1 MGLFPAVTTL
11 PVVVENGHAEAA
23 QFSRWSIF
31 VPIVPTESGFNF
43 VGKAQP
49 VMNDDEVLAATAA
62 TIARRVSAFYESHP
76 YPPPVDDLQ
85 AYRQIWDDQ
94 RRRAEFH
101 LFWPAEPYHEDRS
114 ILVAGCGTTQ
124 AAHCALRWPRAQVI
138 GIDLSAKSIA
148 FTQGLKRKYALTNLE
163 VRQLAVE
170 RAAELGQRFEHVVCT
185 GVLHHL
191 ADPDA
196 GLRALHDVVEP
207 NGALNL
213 MVYAPYGR
221 AGVYMLQDYCRRLG
235 LGHTAPEIRDLAASL
250 KALPP
255 DHPLAPLLRNSPDF
269 ADKAGLADALL
280 HPQDRSYSV
289 PQLLDFLGRA
299 GLVFGRWVRQAP
311 YLPWCGAL
319 ASSPHQSR
327 LLALTA
333 EAQYAAI
340 ELFRGTMVRHGV
352 VAYRT
357 DRPAQDAPI
366 DFDGDSWLRYTPI
379 RLPDTL
385 AVRDRL
391 PNGAAAV
398 LINRNHTYTDLYLP
412 IDTRQERLL
421 AAVDGERTIEEIC
434 RERGDHG
441 EARVFFQQLWRWD
454 QVVFNTS
461 QG

>member
-1 MGLFPAVTTL
+1 MNDGD
-11 PVVVENGHAEAA
+11 
-23 QFSRWSIF
+23 
-31 VPIVPTESGFNF
+31 VPTSI
-43 VGKAQP
+43 
-49 VMNDDEVLAATAA
+49 TAA
-62 TIARRVSAFYESHP
+62 IAGLVSECYEIHP
-76 YPPPVDDLQ
+76 YRPPVDDLQ
-85 AYRQIWDDQ
+85 AYRRIWDDQ
-94 RRRAEFH
+94 RRRADSH
-101 LFWPAEPYHEDRS
+101 LFWPAERYRDDRS

-124 AAHCALRWPRAQVI
+124 AAHYALRWPRAQVI

-148 FTQGLKRKYALTNLE
+148 FTQGLKRKYAITNLE

-170 RAAELGQRFEHVVCT
+170 RAAELGQRFGHVVCT

-191 ADPDA
+191 PDPDA
-196 GLRALHDVVEP
+196 GLRALHDVLEP
-207 NGALNL
+207 NGALNV

-235 LGHTAPEIRDLAASL
+235 LGHTAPEVRDLAASL
-250 KALPP
+250 KALPS

-269 ADKAGLADALL
+269 ANKSGLADALL
-280 HPQDRSYSV
+280 HPRDRSYSV
-289 PQLLDFLGRA
+289 PQLMEFLSRA
-299 GLVFGRWVRQAP
+299 DLAFGRWVRQAP

-319 ASSPHQSR
+319 ASTPHQPR
-327 LLALTA
+327 LLGLKA

-352 VAYRT
+352 VAYRK
-357 DRPAQDAPI
+357 DRPVQDAPI

-391 PNGAAAV
+391 PKGAAAV

-421 AAVDGERTIEEIC
+421 AAVDGERTIAEIC
-434 RERGDHG
+434 REGVDRSL
-441 EARVFFQQLWRWD
+441 ARAFFEQLWRWD
-454 QVVFNTS
+454 QVVFDTS
-461 QG
+461 HVLRQCLAQPD